1 MTTLMATLH
10 DKVALITG
18 AASGIG
24 KATAQLFVER
34 GARVLAADV
43 NEEGLRALAD
53 ALGDALRGCA
63 LDVTDEAQWR
73 AALAAAEEA
82 FGPLSAL
89 VNSAG
94 ILHSALLE
102 DYPLA
107 DYRRVLDVNVIGTFL
122 GMKTAIPSLRRAGG
136 GAIVNL
142 SSCDGMRGS
151 NGINAYNA
159 SKWAVRGM
167 SKSAAM
173 ELGRYGIRVNSVH
186 PGGTDTP
193 MGNPMGYDAG
203 ETARDAPYQN
213 QAIPRIAESLDIART
228 VAFIASDDA
237 SYTTGAEFSV
247 DGGLMGG
254 VVSEFLPMP
263 DPSRKP

>member
-1 MTTLMATLH
+1 MTTLH
-10 DKVALITG
+10 DKVAVISG

-43 NEEGLRALAD
+43 DAEGLRALSD
-53 ALGDALRGCA
+53 AFGDSVRHHA
-63 LDVTDEAQWR
+63 LDVTDETQWQ
-73 AALAAAEEA
+73 AAIAAAEEA
-82 FGPLSAL
+82 FGPVSAL

-94 ILHSALLE
+94 ILHTSLLE
-102 DYPLA
+102 DYPLV
-107 DYRRVLDVNVIGTFL
+107 DYRRVIEVNMIGTFL
-122 GMKTAIPSLRRAGG
+122 GIKSVIPSMRRAGG

-159 SKWAVRGM
+159 SKWGVRGL

-203 ETARDAPYQN
+203 ESARDAPYQN

-228 VAFIASDDA
+228 IAFIASDDA
-237 SYTTGAEFSV
+237 SYTTGAEFCV
-247 DGGLMGG
+247 DGGLIGG

-263 DPSRKP
+263 DPSKDA